1 MTYNFNNCPS
11 DAMSISGK
19 WTNIHNGKE
28 IFVRDSFIDGDNMI
42 VRTIDGNIIPMTEF
56 SNNYVQS
63 EEVDEATARSVI
75 QQPVAPQSYGDIK
88 PDFGE
93 KVILKNDDA
102 KDNNIKPSNL
112 DQVSQYVEN
121 HKEDNVEDKLFRK
134 KTLIGMGCI
143 KKPESRRCIS
153 SNAPKSLKNLLRL
166 QKCKARKVQTLSKV
180 SLRRIR
186 ESGRLSKIRL
196 RPRIE
201 MSKKLQATA
210 MC

>member
-1 MTYNFNNCPS
+1 MTYSFNNGPS

-19 WTNIHNGKE
+19 WTNIHNGQE

-93 KVILKNDDA
+93 KVILKNDDT
-102 KDNNIKPSNL
+102 KSNNIKPNNL
-112 DQVSQYVEN
+112 DQASQHVEN
-121 HKEDNVEDKLFRK
+121 HKEDKIEDKLFRK
-134 KTLIGMGCI
+134 KTMIGKIFEKISTKPNI
-143 KKPESRRCIS
+143 KLTFDWTEYPE
-153 SNAPKSLKNLLRL
+153 K
-166 QKCKARKVQTLSKV
+166 
-180 SLRRIR
+180 
-186 ESGRLSKIRL
+186 
-196 RPRIE
+196 E
-201 MSKKLQATA
+201 MSMLMEYFDVSNDDIANYIYNTYFNENIIKESILKLIQKN
-210 MC
+210 

>member
-1 MTYNFNNCPS
+1 MTYNFNNGPS

-19 WTNIHNGKE
+19 WTNIHNGQE

-93 KVILKNDDA
+93 KVILKNDDT
-102 KDNNIKPSNL
+102 KSSNIKPNNL
-112 DQVSQYVEN
+112 DQASQHVEN
-121 HKEDNVEDKLFRK
+121 YKEDKIEDKLFRK
-134 KTLIGMGCI
+134 KTLIGKIFEKISTKPNI
-143 KKPESRRCIS
+143 KLTFDWTEYPE
-153 SNAPKSLKNLLRL
+153 K
-166 QKCKARKVQTLSKV
+166 
-180 SLRRIR
+180 
-186 ESGRLSKIRL
+186 
-196 RPRIE
+196 E
-201 MSKKLQATA
+201 MSMLMEYFDVSNDDIANYIYKTYFNENIIKESILKLIQKN
-210 MC
+210 

>member
-1 MTYNFNNCPS
+1 MTYNFNNGPS

-19 WTNIHNGKE
+19 WTNIHNGQE

-93 KVILKNDDA
+93 KVILKNDDT
-102 KDNNIKPSNL
+102 KDNNIKTNNL
-112 DQVSQYVEN
+112 DAASQYVEN
-121 HKEDNVEDKLFRK
+121 HKEDKAEDKLEDKLFRK
-134 KTLIGMGCI
+134 KTMIGKI
-143 KKPESRRCIS
+143 FEKISTKPNI
-153 SNAPKSLKNLLRL
+153 NLTFDWTEYPE
-166 QKCKARKVQTLSKV
+166 K
-180 SLRRIR
+180 
-186 ESGRLSKIRL
+186 
-196 RPRIE
+196 E
-201 MSKKLQATA
+201 MSMLMEYFDVSNDDIANYIYNTYFNENIIKESILKLIQKN
-210 MC
+210 

>member
-1 MTYNFNNCPS
+1 MTYNFNNGPS

-19 WTNIHNGKE
+19 WTNIHNGQE

-102 KDNNIKPSNL
+102 KSNNIKPNNL
-112 DQVSQYVEN
+112 DQASQHVEN
-121 HKEDNVEDKLFRK
+121 HKEDKAEDKLEDKLFRK
-134 KTLIGMGCI
+134 KTMIGKI
-143 KKPESRRCIS
+143 FEKISTKPNI
-153 SNAPKSLKNLLRL
+153 NLTFDWTEYPE
-166 QKCKARKVQTLSKV
+166 K
-180 SLRRIR
+180 
-186 ESGRLSKIRL
+186 
-196 RPRIE
+196 E
-201 MSKKLQATA
+201 MSMLMEYFDVSNDDIANYIYKTYFNENIIKESILKLIQKN
-210 MC
+210 

>member
-1 MTYNFNNCPS
+1 MTYNFNNGPS

-19 WTNIHNGKE
+19 WINIHSGQE

-102 KDNNIKPSNL
+102 KNNNIKLSNL
-112 DQVSQYVEN
+112 DTVSQYVEN
-121 HKEDNVEDKLFRK
+121 HKEDKLEDKLFRK
-134 KTLIGMGCI
+134 KTMIGKI
-143 KKPESRRCIS
+143 FEKISTKPNI
-153 SNAPKSLKNLLRL
+153 NLTFDWTEYPE
-166 QKCKARKVQTLSKV
+166 K
-180 SLRRIR
+180 
-186 ESGRLSKIRL
+186 
-196 RPRIE
+196 E
-201 MSKKLQATA
+201 MSMLMEYFDVSNDDIANYIYKTYFNENIIKESILKLIQKN
-210 MC
+210 

>member
-1 MTYNFNNCPS
+1 MTYNFNNGPS

-19 WTNIHNGKE
+19 WTNIHNGQE

-93 KVILKNDDA
+93 KVILKNDDT
-102 KDNNIKPSNL
+102 KSNNIKPSNL
-112 DQVSQYVEN
+112 DKVSQHVEN
-121 HKEDNVEDKLFRK
+121 HKEDKFEDKLFRK
-134 KTLIGMGCI
+134 KTMIGKIFEKISTKPNI
-143 KKPESRRCIS
+143 KLTFDWTEYPE
-153 SNAPKSLKNLLRL
+153 K
-166 QKCKARKVQTLSKV
+166 
-180 SLRRIR
+180 
-186 ESGRLSKIRL
+186 
-196 RPRIE
+196 E
-201 MSKKLQATA
+201 MSMLMEYFDVSNDDIANYIYNTYFNENIIKESILKLIQKN
-210 MC
+210 

>member
-1 MTYNFNNCPS
+1 MTYNFNNGPS

-19 WTNIHNGKE
+19 WTNIHNGQE

-42 VRTIDGNIIPMTEF
+42 VRTIDGNIISMAEF

-63 EEVDEATARSVI
+63 QEVDEATARSVI

-93 KVILKNDDA
+93 KVILKNDDT

-121 HKEDNVEDKLFRK
+121 HKEDKVEDKLEDKLFRK
-134 KTLIGMGCI
+134 KTLIGKI
-143 KKPESRRCIS
+143 FEKISTKPNI
-153 SNAPKSLKNLLRL
+153 NLTFDWTEYPE
-166 QKCKARKVQTLSKV
+166 K
-180 SLRRIR
+180 
-186 ESGRLSKIRL
+186 
-196 RPRIE
+196 E
-201 MSKKLQATA
+201 MSMLMEYFDVSNDDIANYIYKTYFNENIIKESILKLIQKN
-210 MC
+210 

>member
-1 MTYNFNNCPS
+1 MTYNFNNGPS

-19 WTNIHNGKE
+19 WTNIHNGQE

-63 EEVDEATARSVI
+63 QEVDEATARSVI

-102 KDNNIKPSNL
+102 IDNNIKTNNL
-112 DQVSQYVEN
+112 DTASQYVEN
-121 HKEDNVEDKLFRK
+121 HKEDKAEDKLEDKLFRK
-134 KTLIGMGCI
+134 KTMIGKI
-143 KKPESRRCIS
+143 FEKISTKPNI
-153 SNAPKSLKNLLRL
+153 NLTFDWTEYPE
-166 QKCKARKVQTLSKV
+166 K
-180 SLRRIR
+180 
-186 ESGRLSKIRL
+186 
-196 RPRIE
+196 E
-201 MSKKLQATA
+201 MSMLMEYFDVSNDDIANYIYKTYFNENIIKESILKLIQKN
-210 MC
+210 

>member
-1 MTYNFNNCPS
+1 MTYNFNNGPS

-19 WTNIHNGKE
+19 WTNIHNGQE

-93 KVILKNDDA
+93 KVILKNDDI
-102 KDNNIKPSNL
+102 KDNNIKPNNL
-112 DQVSQYVEN
+112 DTESRYVET
-121 HKEDNVEDKLFRK
+121 HKEDKAEDKLEDKLFRK
-134 KTLIGMGCI
+134 KTMIGKI
-143 KKPESRRCIS
+143 FEKISTKPNI
-153 SNAPKSLKNLLRL
+153 NLTFDWTEYPE
-166 QKCKARKVQTLSKV
+166 K
-180 SLRRIR
+180 
-186 ESGRLSKIRL
+186 
-196 RPRIE
+196 E
-201 MSKKLQATA
+201 MSMLMEYFDVSNDDIANYIYKTYFNENIIKESILKLIQKN
-210 MC
+210 

>member
-1 MTYNFNNCPS
+1 MTYNFNNGPS
-11 DAMSISGK
+11 DAISISGK

-28 IFVRDSFIDGDNMI
+28 IFVIGSLIDGDDMI

-63 EEVDEATARSVI
+63 EEVDEATASSVI

-88 PDFGE
+88 PDFGQ

-121 HKEDNVEDKLFRK
+121 HKEDKVEDKLFRK
-134 KTLIGMGCI
+134 KTLIGKI
-143 KKPESRRCIS
+143 FEKISTKPNI
-153 SNAPKSLKNLLRL
+153 NLTFDWTEYPE
-166 QKCKARKVQTLSKV
+166 K
-180 SLRRIR
+180 
-186 ESGRLSKIRL
+186 
-196 RPRIE
+196 E
-201 MSKKLQATA
+201 MSMLMEYFDVSNDDIANYIYKTYFNENIIKESILKLIQKN
-210 MC
+210 

>member
-1 MTYNFNNCPS
+1 MTYNFNNGPS

-19 WTNIHNGKE
+19 WTNIHNGQE

-93 KVILKNDDA
+93 KVILKNDDT
-102 KDNNIKPSNL
+102 KDNNIKPNNL
-112 DQVSQYVEN
+112 DTTSQYVEN
-121 HKEDNVEDKLFRK
+121 HKEDKAEDKLEDKLFRK
-134 KTLIGMGCI
+134 KTMIGKI
-143 KKPESRRCIS
+143 FEKISTKPNI
-153 SNAPKSLKNLLRL
+153 NLTFDWTEYPE
-166 QKCKARKVQTLSKV
+166 K
-180 SLRRIR
+180 
-186 ESGRLSKIRL
+186 
-196 RPRIE
+196 E
-201 MSKKLQATA
+201 MSMLMEYFDVSNDDIANYIYNTYFNENIIKESILKLIQKN
-210 MC
+210 

>member
-19 WTNIHNGKE
+19 WTNIHNGQE

-93 KVILKNDDA
+93 KVILKNDDT
-102 KDNNIKPSNL
+102 KSSNIKPSNL
-112 DQVSQYVEN
+112 DQASQHVEN
-121 HKEDNVEDKLFRK
+121 HKEDKFEDKLFRK
-134 KTLIGMGCI
+134 KTMIGKIFEKISTKPNI
-143 KKPESRRCIS
+143 KLTFDWTEYPE
-153 SNAPKSLKNLLRL
+153 K
-166 QKCKARKVQTLSKV
+166 
-180 SLRRIR
+180 
-186 ESGRLSKIRL
+186 
-196 RPRIE
+196 E
-201 MSKKLQATA
+201 MSMLMEYFDVSNDDIANYIYNTYFNENIIKESILKLIQKN
-210 MC
+210 

>member
-1 MTYNFNNCPS
+1 MTYNFNNGPS

-63 EEVDEATARSVI
+63 QEVDEATARSVI

-93 KVILKNDDA
+93 KVILKNDDT
-102 KDNNIKPSNL
+102 KDNNIKTNNL
-112 DQVSQYVEN
+112 DVASRYVET
-121 HKEDNVEDKLFRK
+121 HKEDKAEDKLFRK
-134 KTLIGMGCI
+134 KTMIGKI
-143 KKPESRRCIS
+143 FEKISTKPNI
-153 SNAPKSLKNLLRL
+153 NLTFDWTEYPE
-166 QKCKARKVQTLSKV
+166 K
-180 SLRRIR
+180 
-186 ESGRLSKIRL
+186 
-196 RPRIE
+196 E
-201 MSKKLQATA
+201 MSMLMEYFDVSNDDIANYIYKTYFNENIIKESILKLIQKN
-210 MC
+210 

>member
-1 MTYNFNNCPS
+1 MTYNFNNGPS

-63 EEVDEATARSVI
+63 QEVDEATARSVI

-93 KVILKNDDA
+93 KVISKNDDT
-102 KDNNIKPSNL
+102 KDNNIKTNNL
-112 DQVSQYVEN
+112 DTASQYVEN
-121 HKEDNVEDKLFRK
+121 HKEDKAEDKLFRK
-134 KTLIGMGCI
+134 KTMIGKI
-143 KKPESRRCIS
+143 FEKISTKPNI
-153 SNAPKSLKNLLRL
+153 NLTFDWTEYPE
-166 QKCKARKVQTLSKV
+166 K
-180 SLRRIR
+180 
-186 ESGRLSKIRL
+186 
-196 RPRIE
+196 E
-201 MSKKLQATA
+201 MSMLMEYFDVSNDDIANYIYKTYFNENIIKESILKLIQKN
-210 MC
+210 

>member
-1 MTYNFNNCPS
+1 MTYNFNNGPS

-19 WTNIHNGKE
+19 WTNIHNGQE

-102 KDNNIKPSNL
+102 KSSNIKPNNL
-112 DQVSQYVEN
+112 DTTTRYVET
-121 HKEDNVEDKLFRK
+121 HKEDKVEDKLEDKLFRK
-134 KTLIGMGCI
+134 KTMIGKI
-143 KKPESRRCIS
+143 FEKISTKPNI
-153 SNAPKSLKNLLRL
+153 NLTFDWTEYPE
-166 QKCKARKVQTLSKV
+166 K
-180 SLRRIR
+180 
-186 ESGRLSKIRL
+186 
-196 RPRIE
+196 E
-201 MSKKLQATA
+201 MSMLMEYFDVSNDDIANYIYKTYFNENIIKESILKLIQKN
-210 MC
+210 

>member
-19 WTNIHNGKE
+19 WTNIHNGQE

-93 KVILKNDDA
+93 KVILKNDDT
-102 KDNNIKPSNL
+102 KSSNIKPSNL
-112 DQVSQYVEN
+112 DQASQHVEN
-121 HKEDNVEDKLFRK
+121 HKEDKFEDKLFRK
-134 KTLIGMGCI
+134 KTMIGKI
-143 KKPESRRCIS
+143 FEKISTKPNI
-153 SNAPKSLKNLLRL
+153 NLTFDWTEYPE
-166 QKCKARKVQTLSKV
+166 K
-180 SLRRIR
+180 
-186 ESGRLSKIRL
+186 
-196 RPRIE
+196 E
-201 MSKKLQATA
+201 MSMLMEYFDVSNDDIANYIYNTYFNENIIKESILKLIQKN
-210 MC
+210 

>member
-1 MTYNFNNCPS
+1 MTYNFNNGPS

-19 WTNIHNGKE
+19 WTNIHNGQE

-102 KDNNIKPSNL
+102 KSSNIKPNNL
-112 DQVSQYVEN
+112 DQASQHVEN
-121 HKEDNVEDKLFRK
+121 HKEDKIEDKLFRK
-134 KTLIGMGCI
+134 KTMIGKI
-143 KKPESRRCIS
+143 FEKISTKPNI
-153 SNAPKSLKNLLRL
+153 NLTFDWTEYPE
-166 QKCKARKVQTLSKV
+166 K
-180 SLRRIR
+180 
-186 ESGRLSKIRL
+186 
-196 RPRIE
+196 E
-201 MSKKLQATA
+201 MSMLMEYFDVSNDDIANYIYKTYFNENIIKESILKLIQKN
-210 MC
+210 

>member
-1 MTYNFNNCPS
+1 MTYNFNNGPS

-19 WTNIHNGKE
+19 WTNIHNGQE

-93 KVILKNDDA
+93 KVILKNDDT
-102 KDNNIKPSNL
+102 KSNNIKPSNL
-112 DQVSQYVEN
+112 DQASQHVEN
-121 HKEDNVEDKLFRK
+121 YKEDKLEDKLFRK
-134 KTLIGMGCI
+134 KTMIGKIFEKISTKPNI
-143 KKPESRRCIS
+143 KLTFDWTEYPE
-153 SNAPKSLKNLLRL
+153 K
-166 QKCKARKVQTLSKV
+166 
-180 SLRRIR
+180 
-186 ESGRLSKIRL
+186 
-196 RPRIE
+196 E
-201 MSKKLQATA
+201 MSMLMEYFDVSNDDIANYIYTTYFNENIIKESILKLIQKN
-210 MC
+210 

>member
-28 IFVRDSFIDGDNMI
+28 IFVIDSFIDGDNII

-93 KVILKNDDA
+93 KVILKNDDT

-121 HKEDNVEDKLFRK
+121 HKEDKVEDKLEDKLFRK
-134 KTLIGMGCI
+134 KTLIGNI
-143 KKPESRRCIS
+143 FEKISTKPNI
-153 SNAPKSLKNLLRL
+153 NLTFDWTEYPE
-166 QKCKARKVQTLSKV
+166 K
-180 SLRRIR
+180 
-186 ESGRLSKIRL
+186 
-196 RPRIE
+196 E
-201 MSKKLQATA
+201 MSMLMEYFDVSNDDIANYIYKTYFNENIIKESILKLIQKN
-210 MC
+210 

>member
-1 MTYNFNNCPS
+1 MTYNFNNGPS

-19 WTNIHNGKE
+19 WTNIHNGQE

-102 KDNNIKPSNL
+102 KDNNIKPNNL
-112 DQVSQYVEN
+112 DAASQYVEN
-121 HKEDNVEDKLFRK
+121 HKEDKAEDKLEDKLFRK
-134 KTLIGMGCI
+134 KTMIGKI
-143 KKPESRRCIS
+143 FEKISTKPNI
-153 SNAPKSLKNLLRL
+153 NLTFDWTEYPE
-166 QKCKARKVQTLSKV
+166 K
-180 SLRRIR
+180 
-186 ESGRLSKIRL
+186 
-196 RPRIE
+196 E
-201 MSKKLQATA
+201 MSMLMEYFDVSNDDIANYIYKTYFNENIIKESILKLIQKN
-210 MC
+210 

>member
-1 MTYNFNNCPS
+1 MTYNFNNGPS

-19 WTNIHNGKE
+19 WTNIHNGQE

-93 KVILKNDDA
+93 KVILKNDDT
-102 KDNNIKPSNL
+102 KSSNIKPNNL
-112 DQVSQYVEN
+112 DQASQHVEN
-121 HKEDNVEDKLFRK
+121 HKEDKFEDKLFRK
-134 KTLIGMGCI
+134 KTMIGKIFEKISTKPNI
-143 KKPESRRCIS
+143 KLTFDWTEYPE
-153 SNAPKSLKNLLRL
+153 K
-166 QKCKARKVQTLSKV
+166 
-180 SLRRIR
+180 
-186 ESGRLSKIRL
+186 
-196 RPRIE
+196 E
-201 MSKKLQATA
+201 MSMLMEYFDVSNDDIANYIYNTYFNENIIKESILKLIQKN
-210 MC
+210 

>member
-1 MTYNFNNCPS
+1 MTYNFNNGPS

-19 WTNIHNGKE
+19 WTNIHNGQE

-93 KVILKNDDA
+93 KVILKNDDT
-102 KDNNIKPSNL
+102 KSNNIKPNNL
-112 DQVSQYVEN
+112 DQASQHVEN
-121 HKEDNVEDKLFRK
+121 HKEDKFEDKLFRK
-134 KTLIGMGCI
+134 KTMIGKIFEKISTKPNI
-143 KKPESRRCIS
+143 KLTFDWTEYPE
-153 SNAPKSLKNLLRL
+153 K
-166 QKCKARKVQTLSKV
+166 
-180 SLRRIR
+180 
-186 ESGRLSKIRL
+186 
-196 RPRIE
+196 E
-201 MSKKLQATA
+201 MSMLMEYFDVSNDDIANYIYNTYFNENIIKESILKLIQKN
-210 MC
+210 

>member
-19 WTNIHNGKE
+19 WTNIHNGQE

-93 KVILKNDDA
+93 KVILKNDDT
-102 KDNNIKPSNL
+102 KSNNIKPSNL
-112 DQVSQYVEN
+112 DKVSQHVEN
-121 HKEDNVEDKLFRK
+121 HKEDKAEDKLFRK
-134 KTLIGMGCI
+134 KTLIGKI
-143 KKPESRRCIS
+143 FEKISTKPNI
-153 SNAPKSLKNLLRL
+153 NLTFDWTEYPE
-166 QKCKARKVQTLSKV
+166 K
-180 SLRRIR
+180 
-186 ESGRLSKIRL
+186 
-196 RPRIE
+196 E
-201 MSKKLQATA
+201 MSMLMEYFDVSNDDIANYIYKTYFNENIIKESILKLIQKN
-210 MC
+210 

>member
-1 MTYNFNNCPS
+1 MTYSFNNGPS

-19 WTNIHNGKE
+19 WTNIHNGQE

-93 KVILKNDDA
+93 KVILKNDDT
-102 KDNNIKPSNL
+102 KNDNIKPSNL
-112 DQVSQYVEN
+112 DQASQHVEN
-121 HKEDNVEDKLFRK
+121 HKEDKAEDKLFRK
-134 KTLIGMGCI
+134 KTMIGKI
-143 KKPESRRCIS
+143 FEKISTKPNI
-153 SNAPKSLKNLLRL
+153 NLTFDWTEYPE
-166 QKCKARKVQTLSKV
+166 K
-180 SLRRIR
+180 
-186 ESGRLSKIRL
+186 
-196 RPRIE
+196 E
-201 MSKKLQATA
+201 MSMLMEYFDVSNDDIANYIYNTYFNENIIKESILKLIQKN
-210 MC
+210 

>member
-19 WTNIHNGKE
+19 WTNIHNGQE

-93 KVILKNDDA
+93 KVILKNDDT
-102 KDNNIKPSNL
+102 KSNNIKPSNL
-112 DQVSQYVEN
+112 DKVSQHVEN
-121 HKEDNVEDKLFRK
+121 YKEDKIEDKLFRK
-134 KTLIGMGCI
+134 KTMIGKIFEKISTKPNI
-143 KKPESRRCIS
+143 KLAFDWTEYPE
-153 SNAPKSLKNLLRL
+153 K
-166 QKCKARKVQTLSKV
+166 
-180 SLRRIR
+180 
-186 ESGRLSKIRL
+186 
-196 RPRIE
+196 E
-201 MSKKLQATA
+201 MSMLMEYFDVSNDDIANYIYKTYFNENIIKESILKLIQKN
-210 MC
+210 

>member
-1 MTYNFNNCPS
+1 MTYNFNNGPS

-93 KVILKNDDA
+93 KVISKNDDT
-102 KDNNIKPSNL
+102 KDNNIKTNNL
-112 DQVSQYVEN
+112 DVASRYVET
-121 HKEDNVEDKLFRK
+121 HKEDKAEDKLFRK
-134 KTLIGMGCI
+134 KTMIGKI
-143 KKPESRRCIS
+143 FEKISTKPNI
-153 SNAPKSLKNLLRL
+153 NLTFDWTEYPE
-166 QKCKARKVQTLSKV
+166 K
-180 SLRRIR
+180 
-186 ESGRLSKIRL
+186 
-196 RPRIE
+196 E
-201 MSKKLQATA
+201 MSMLMEYFDVSNDDIANYIYKTYFNENIIKESILKLIQKN
-210 MC
+210 

>member
-19 WTNIHNGKE
+19 WTNIHNGQE

-93 KVILKNDDA
+93 KVILKNDDT
-102 KDNNIKPSNL
+102 KSSNIKPNNL
-112 DQVSQYVEN
+112 DQASQHVEN
-121 HKEDNVEDKLFRK
+121 HKEDKFEDKLFRK
-134 KTLIGMGCI
+134 KTLIGKIFEKISTKPNI
-143 KKPESRRCIS
+143 KLTFDWTEYPE
-153 SNAPKSLKNLLRL
+153 K
-166 QKCKARKVQTLSKV
+166 
-180 SLRRIR
+180 
-186 ESGRLSKIRL
+186 
-196 RPRIE
+196 E
-201 MSKKLQATA
+201 MSMLMEYFDVSNDDIANYIYKTYFNENIIKESILKLIQKN
-210 MC
+210 

>member
-1 MTYNFNNCPS
+1 MTYNFNNGPS

-19 WTNIHNGKE
+19 WTNIHNGQE

-93 KVILKNDDA
+93 KVILKNDDT
-102 KDNNIKPSNL
+102 KDNNIKPNNL
-112 DQVSQYVEN
+112 DVASRYVET
-121 HKEDNVEDKLFRK
+121 HKEDKAEDKLFRK
-134 KTLIGMGCI
+134 KTLIGKIFEKISTKPNI
-143 KKPESRRCIS
+143 KLTFDWTEYPE
-153 SNAPKSLKNLLRL
+153 K
-166 QKCKARKVQTLSKV
+166 
-180 SLRRIR
+180 
-186 ESGRLSKIRL
+186 
-196 RPRIE
+196 E
-201 MSKKLQATA
+201 MSMLMEYFDVSNDDIANYIYKTYFNENIIKESILKLIQKN
-210 MC
+210 

>member
-1 MTYNFNNCPS
+1 MTYNFNNGPS

-19 WTNIHNGKE
+19 WTNIHNGQE

-102 KDNNIKPSNL
+102 KSNNIKPNNL
-112 DQVSQYVEN
+112 DQASQHVEN
-121 HKEDNVEDKLFRK
+121 HKEDKVEDKLEDKLFRK
-134 KTLIGMGCI
+134 KTMIGKIFEKISTKPNI
-143 KKPESRRCIS
+143 KLTFDWTEYPE
-153 SNAPKSLKNLLRL
+153 K
-166 QKCKARKVQTLSKV
+166 
-180 SLRRIR
+180 
-186 ESGRLSKIRL
+186 
-196 RPRIE
+196 E
-201 MSKKLQATA
+201 MSMLMEYFDVSNDDIANYIYKTYFNENIIKESILKLIQKN
-210 MC
+210 

>member
-1 MTYNFNNCPS
+1 MTYNFNNGPS

-93 KVILKNDDA
+93 KVILKNDDT
-102 KDNNIKPSNL
+102 KDNNIKTNNL
-112 DQVSQYVEN
+112 DQASQHVEN
-121 HKEDNVEDKLFRK
+121 HKEDKAEDKLFRK
-134 KTLIGMGCI
+134 KTLIGKI
-143 KKPESRRCIS
+143 FEKISTKPNI
-153 SNAPKSLKNLLRL
+153 NLTFDWTEYPE
-166 QKCKARKVQTLSKV
+166 K
-180 SLRRIR
+180 
-186 ESGRLSKIRL
+186 
-196 RPRIE
+196 E
-201 MSKKLQATA
+201 MSMLMEYFDVSNDDIANYIYKTYFNENIIKESILKLIQKN
-210 MC
+210 